1 MKMTAEISREQLKR
15 KLDGGEDFALVE
27 ALPRKY
33 WAKGHI
39 PGALNIPHDQIEAL
53 APELLPDKQRQLVVY
68 CASATCRNSE
78 IAAETL
84 TNLGYSKVLKYVE
97 GKADWEAA
105 GYPLERLRKS
115 A

>member
-1 MKMTAEISREQLKR
+1 MTAKISRVELKR
-15 KLDGGEDFALVE
+15 KLDAGEDFVLVE

-39 PGALNIPHDQIEAL
+39 PGAVNLPHDQIGAL
-53 APELLPDKQRQLVVY
+53 APELLPDKDREVVVY
-68 CASATCRNSE
+68 CANTACQNSE
-78 IAAETL
+78 IAAKAL
-84 TNLGYSKVLKYVE
+84 TDLGYTKVLEYAE

-105 GYPLERLRKS
+105 GYSLEGLRKS

>member
-1 MKMTAEISREQLKR
+1 MKATISRDELR
-15 KLDGGEDFALVE
+15 HKLDAGEDFVLVE

-39 PGALNIPHDQIEAL
+39 PGALNLPHDRIETL
-53 APELLPDKQRQLVVY
+53 ASELLPDKDREVVVY
-68 CASATCRNSE
+68 CADTACRNSE
-78 IAAETL
+78 IAANAL
-84 TNLGYSKVLKYVE
+84 TDLGYSKVLEYVE

-105 GYPLERLRKS
+105 GYHLENLRKS

>member
-1 MKMTAEISREQLKR
+1 MTVKISRDELKR
-15 KLDGGEDFALVE
+15 KLDTGEDFVLVE

-39 PGALNIPHDQIEAL
+39 PGAINLPHDQIEAL
-53 APELLPDKQRQLVVY
+53 APELLPDKKREVVVY
-68 CASATCRNSE
+68 CASTPCRNSE
-78 IAAETL
+78 LAAEAL
-84 TNLGYSKVLKYVE
+84 TELGYNNVLEYAE

-105 GYPLERLRKS
+105 GYPLETQRKS

>member
-1 MKMTAEISREQLKR
+1 MTAKISREELKR
-15 KLDGGEDFALVE
+15 KLDAGEDFVLVE

-39 PGALNIPHDQIEAL
+39 PGALNLPHDQIQAL
-53 APELLPDKQRQLVVY
+53 APDFLPDKEREVVVY
-68 CASATCRNSE
+68 CASTACQNSE
-78 IAAETL
+78 IAAEAL
-84 TNLGYSKVLKYVE
+84 TELGYSRVLEYVD

-105 GYPLERLRKS
+105 GYPLEGLRKS

>member
-1 MKMTAEISREQLKR
+1 MTAKITREELKR
-15 KLDGGEDFALVE
+15 KLDADEEFVLVE

-53 APELLPDKQRQLVVY
+53 APELLPDKDREVVVY
-68 CASATCRNSE
+68 CASTTCQNSE
-78 IAAETL
+78 IAAESL
-84 TNLGYSKVLKYVE
+84 TDLGYSKVLEYVE

-105 GYPLERLRKS
+105 GYPLEGLRKS

>member
-1 MKMTAEISREQLKR
+1 MTAKITREELKR
-15 KLDGGEDFALVE
+15 KLDADEEFVLVE

-33 WAKGHI
+33 WAKGHF

-53 APELLPDKQRQLVVY
+53 APELLPDKDREVVVY
-68 CASATCRNSE
+68 CASTTCQNSE
-78 IAAETL
+78 IAAESL
-84 TNLGYSKVLKYVE
+84 TDLGYSKVLEYVE

-105 GYPLERLRKS
+105 GYPLEGLRKS

>member
-1 MKMTAEISREQLKR
+1 MTAKISREELRR
-15 KLDGGEDFALVE
+15 KLDAGEDFVLVE

-39 PGALNIPHDQIEAL
+39 PGALNLPHDQIDAL
-53 APELLPDKQRQLVVY
+53 APELLPDKNREVVVY
-68 CASATCRNSE
+68 CASTACQNSE
-78 IAAETL
+78 IAATTL
-84 TNLGYSKVLKYVE
+84 TRLGYKKVHEYVE

-105 GYPLERLRKS
+105 GYLLEGIRKS

>member
-1 MKMTAEISREQLKR
+1 MTAKITREELKR
-15 KLDGGEDFALVE
+15 KLDTDEDFVLVE
-27 ALPRKY
+27 ALPRRY

-53 APELLPDKQRQLVVY
+53 APELLPDKDREVVVY
-68 CASATCRNSE
+68 CASTTCQNSE
-78 IAAETL
+78 IAAGTL
-84 TNLGYSKVLKYVE
+84 TDLGYSKVLEYVE

-105 GYPLERLRKS
+105 GYPLEGLRKS

>member
-1 MKMTAEISREQLKR
+1 MTAKITREELKR
-15 KLDGGEDFALVE
+15 KLDAEDDFVLVE

-39 PGALNIPHDQIEAL
+39 PGALNIPHDQVEAL
-53 APELLPDKQRQLVVY
+53 APELLPDKDREVVVY
-68 CASATCRNSE
+68 CASTACQNSK
-78 IAAETL
+78 IAAGTL
-84 TNLGYSKVLKYVE
+84 TDLGYSKVLEFVE

-105 GYPLERLRKS
+105 GYPLEGLRKS

>member
-1 MKMTAEISREQLKR
+1 MTAKITREDLKR
-15 KLDGGEDFALVE
+15 KLDAGENFVLVE

-39 PGALNIPHDQIEAL
+39 PGAVNLPHDQIEAL
-53 APELLPDKQRQLVVY
+53 ASELLPDKDREVVVY
-68 CASATCRNSE
+68 CASTACQNSE
-78 IAAETL
+78 IAARAL
-84 TNLGYSKVLKYVE
+84 ADLGYSRVLEFVE

-105 GYPLERLRKS
+105 GYPLEGLRKS